1 MALVTRDGRIEE
13 VARLLVERSLDVQPG
28 WQVSVRTTPL
38 SRPLTEAVVRAIG
51 RRGAYAL
58 LRMTWGVEAMPVELD
73 WALEAPEELLGELSP
88 IDRYAAEHE
97 DARLVIL
104 APEDVHRG
112 SVLADERRRLVQQA
126 RRPSAERAR
135 SLDLRWA
142 VFEYPTEARAHDA
155 GMTVAELEEFVYG
168 ATLRDWDAERR
179 RLEQF
184 AERFDAADEVRI
196 VGADTDLTLS
206 IAGREGTVDHG
217 LRNMP
222 GGEFFYSPIEDS
234 AEGMVS
240 FSEFPAL
247 YQGRDVA
254 GARLV
259 FREGRVVDASAE
271 TGEDLLLATLD
282 TDEGA
287 RRLGELGL
295 GCNEAIQRYTRNTL
309 WDEKIAGTVHLALG
323 ASYTYTGGRND
334 SAIHWDLVKDLRAG
348 GEVWC
353 DAELVQK
360 DGRWLL

>member
-1 MALVTRDGRIEE
+1 MALVSEDPRLPA

-28 WQVSVRTTPL
+28 WQVTVRTTPL
-38 SRPLTEAVVRAIG
+38 ARPLTEEVVRAIA

-58 LRMTWGVEAMPVELD
+58 LRMTWGLEGMPFELD
-73 WALEAPEELLGELSP
+73 WALEAPNDLVRELAP
-88 IDRYAAEHE
+88 IERYAAEHE
-97 DARLVIL
+97 DARLVIS
-104 APEDVHRG
+104 APEDIHRAAAL
-112 SVLADERRRLVQQA
+112 SDERRRLVQQA

-142 VFEYPTEARAHDA
+142 VFEFPTEARAADA
-155 GMTVAELEEFVYG
+155 GMTLAELEEFVYG

-179 RLEQF
+179 RLERF
-184 AERFDAADEVRI
+184 ADRFDAADEVRI
-196 VGADTDLTLS
+196 VGAGTDLTVS
-206 IAGREGTVDHG
+206 IANRNGTVDHG

-222 GGEFFYSPIEDS
+222 GGEFFYSPVEDS
-234 AEGMVS
+234 ADGVVS
-240 FSEFPAL
+240 FTEFPAL

-259 FREGRVVDASAE
+259 FREGRVVEASAE
-271 TGEDLLLATLD
+271 TGEEILIATLD

-295 GCNEAIQRYTRNTL
+295 GCNEGIQRYTRNTL

-334 SAIHWDLVKDLRAG
+334 SAIHWDLVKDLRRG
-348 GEVWC
+348 GEIWC
-353 DAELVQK
+353 DGELVQR